1 MEKVSPARRNTSLAL
16 LIKFVSAASVPGLAL
31 KKKKKKNLPWFDNHI
46 SLGLKPR
53 DVQRSY
59 SFVVVISDRVPVQL

>member
-16 LIKFVSAASVPGLAL
+16 LIKFVSAASVPFLAI
-31 KKKKKKNLPWFDNHI
+31 KKKKNLPWFDNHI

>member
-16 LIKFVSAASVPGLAL
+16 LIKFVSAASVTVLAI
-31 KKKKKKNLPWFDNHI
+31 KKKKKNLPWFDYHI

>member
-16 LIKFVSAASVPGLAL
+16 LIKFVSAASVPFLAI
-31 KKKKKKNLPWFDNHI
+31 KKKKKNLPWFDNHI